1 MIRKLFMALA
11 ALAAASCAAPAP
23 ATETPSTA
31 TFIGIDGRP
40 LVLAD
45 GMIDNAVQQA
55 LTANPAACARAGGAL
70 QPVCRMQMP
79 MCLITFTD
87 AGKSC
92 TDGAHCG
99 SGRCY
104 AATPTAASGGSGTTG
119 QCAPTNNPCGCNQR
133 VKDGVA
139 LPTLCV
145 D

>member
-1 MIRKLFMALA
+1 MIRKLFMVLA
-11 ALAAASCAAPAP
+11 ALAAASCAAPTP

-31 TFIGIDGRP
+31 TFIGIDGRQ

-45 GMIDNAVQQA
+45 GVIDTSVQEA
-55 LTANPAACARAGGAL
+55 LTANPAACNRAGGAI
-70 QPVCRMQMP
+70 QPVCRMQSP
-79 MCLITFTD
+79 MCVITFTD
-87 AGKSC
+87 TGKSC
-92 TDGAHCG
+92 TDGAQCG

-104 AATPTAASGGSGTTG
+104 AATPTAASGGSGATG

-133 VKDGVA
+133 VEDGVA